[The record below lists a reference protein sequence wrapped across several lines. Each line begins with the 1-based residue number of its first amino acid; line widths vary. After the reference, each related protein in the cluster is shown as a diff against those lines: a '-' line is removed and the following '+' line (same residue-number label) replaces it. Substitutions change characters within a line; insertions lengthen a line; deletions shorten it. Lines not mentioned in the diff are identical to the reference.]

1 MSIKKNH
8 NEDEWKDKYDY
19 QINYNHIPKRWNIS
33 FNSKQKKKEKKKTTT
48 TRDRSEEWK
57 QKRVKRK
64 EKEIKGSIEKREEDR
79 SVERKARAN

>member
-19 QINYNHIPKRWNIS
+19 QILINYNHIPKRWNIS
-33 FNSKQKKKEKKKTTT
+33 FNSKKKTTTTT

-64 EKEIKGSIEKREEDR
+64 EKEIKGSKEKREEDR

>member
-33 FNSKQKKKEKKKTTT
+33 FNSKKKKKTTT

-64 EKEIKGSIEKREEDR
+64 ENEIKGSIEKREEDR

>member
-1 MSIKKNH
+1 MKRQVWLSNKLQPYPKKM
-8 NEDEWKDKYDY
+8 K
-19 QINYNHIPKRWNIS
+19 HILQ
-33 FNSKQKKKEKKKTTT
+33 FKKKTTTT

>member
-1 MSIKKNH
+1 MKRQVWLSNKLQPYPKKM
-8 NEDEWKDKYDY
+8 K
-19 QINYNHIPKRWNIS
+19 HILQ
-33 FNSKQKKKEKKKTTT
+33 FNKKKKKKTTTTT

>member
-1 MSIKKNH
+1 MKRQVWLSNKLQPYPKKM
-8 NEDEWKDKYDY
+8 K
-19 QINYNHIPKRWNIS
+19 HILQ
-33 FNSKQKKKEKKKTTT
+33 FKKKKKGKKKKTTT

-64 EKEIKGSIEKREEDR
+64 ENEIKGSIEKREEDR